1 MHINSS
7 SLIFESDNIKTPI
20 YKLFFDD
27 DFIVRIYK
35 FEELVN
41 HTEKV
46 GEKKN
51 IKKIKTFSGKE
62 LDNIEKCDK
71 FENPISVKISD
82 FKSTLNK
89 ILKPLPLQPTPTKTS
104 TINNMENKKKR
115 THKETELMAY
125 FIRNNYNINLFHEL
139 FNSISSNLSQQDL
152 EDNNYSVLV
161 VRSRRLRKIYR
172 DKVSDY
178 EDSDQNRFYLFIIE
192 GKACNIN
199 EFNEDVNVFTEGI
212 KQNDENSMISLVV
225 NKKID
230 MIMDK
235 LCNIETLEMVYPF
248 DQLECVEY
256 VYKLRVMRILAE
268 KFQHGLF
275 LIDKNGS
282 CKCIAINNN
291 PKKKVVKFELKDIK
305 AVVKYRYLMQYNALN
320 IFFYS
325 KNSSMILDFE
335 NQQETDII
343 LEYFRSK
350 APRIDKNFNDIKY
363 HTNMWVD
370 GLMTNFDYLMY
381 LNTMSSRSFL
391 DLSQYPIIPWVISN
405 YENEDSKVY

>member
-7 SLIFESDNIKTPI
+7 SLIFQSDNIKTPV

-27 DFIVRIYK
+27 DFVVRTYK

-41 HTEKV
+41 QVEKSAD
-46 GEKKN
+46 KKLV
-51 IKKIKTFSGKE
+51 KKTTKNFSGKE
-62 LDNIEKCDK
+62 LDNVDK

-89 ILKPLPLQPTPTKTS
+89 ILKPLPVQHTLSKQSS
-104 TINNMENKKKR
+104 TGLENKKKR
-115 THKETELMAY
+115 SNKETELMSY
-125 FIRNNYNINLFHEL
+125 FVRNNYNINLFHEL
-139 FNSISSNLSQQDL
+139 FNNISSNLSQQDL
-152 EDNNYSVLV
+152 EDNNYSIIV
-161 VRSRRLRKIYR
+161 VRARRTRKIYR
-172 DKVSDY
+172 DRVSDY
-178 EDSDQNRFYLFIIE
+178 EDTDQFRLFLFIIE
-192 GKACNIN
+192 GKLCNIN
-199 EFNEDVNVFTEGI
+199 EFNEDVHVFTEGI
-212 KQNDENSMISLVV
+212 KTNDENSMISLVV

-230 MIMDK
+230 SIMDK

-248 DQLECVEY
+248 DQLDCVEY
-256 VYKLRVMRILAE
+256 VYKLRVMRITAE

-282 CKCIAINNN
+282 CKYIAINNN
-291 PKKKVVKFELKDIK
+291 HKKKVIKFELKDVK
-305 AVVKYRYLMQYNALN
+305 AVVKYRYLMQYNAVN
-320 IFFYS
+320 IFLYT
-325 KNSSMILDFE
+325 KDSSMIFDFE

-370 GLMTNFDYLMY
+370 GLITNFDYIMY
-381 LNTMSSRSFL
+381 LNTMASRSFL
-391 DLSQYPIIPWVISN
+391 DLSQYPIMPWVISN
-405 YENEDSKVY
+405 YEHEECN